1 MQEQNPFVTIT
12 SEEIQVGRFT
22 VIEDEVWVNGQK
34 RPYDYIKMREGVC
47 ILPIHKNKVVALR
60 EYRYPIR
67 SWQTELPGGLIDD
80 GEDAMTAAKRE
91 LQEETGY
98 VAEEMIDLGV
108 FYPSF
113 GSTNEKIHVFA
124 AVCKEQKESSLDAAE
139 VLKIKEV
146 PVNTFA
152 KMIASGEI
160 MHAAGIVAWA
170 RYQEQK
176 RQEPKKEQEN
186 IVGDEK
192 EE

>member
-12 SEEIQVGRFT
+12 SEEVKVGRFNI
-22 VIEDEVWVNGQK
+22 IEDEVWVNGQK

-47 ILPIHKNKVVALR
+47 ILPIYKNKVVALR

-80 GEDAMTAAKRE
+80 GEEAIEAAKRE

-98 VAEEMIDLGV
+98 VAEKMIDLGA

-113 GSTNEKIHVFA
+113 GSTNEKIHVFVA
-124 AVCKEQKESSLDAAE
+124 ICKEQKESALEPAE

-146 PVNTFA
+146 PVKTFG

-170 RYQEQK
+170 RYQELK
-176 RQEPKKEQEN
+176 RLQSGKNEGNTDGECE
-186 IVGDEK
+186 EK
-192 EE
+192 